1 MYRATDGIVLPTSI
15 IGSLPRPTWYTEN
28 LGRRSFMEAMINA
41 RYREQY
47 NDAVAAFI
55 HDQELAGLDIFTDG
69 DAHYDTEVSGYSWF
83 SYPLTRLGGFDTSDA
98 FRRPQF
104 RGRLPYER
112 GHILHEGMEARAAV
126 AITGPVTR
134 GTLQYMPLWL
144 TAQRHTRKPIKFGTI
159 TPELLALA
167 ARDEHYND
175 RRQCIMAVSDALHEE
190 LVELAD
196 AGCAAI
202 QMEEPQIHLLGM
214 RAASDLDADFMVQV
228 FNHTVRDLRRKTEIW
243 CHTCWGNPAQQRMFA
258 EPQSYAPFLA
268 TINRCDADVVTFET
282 CASGGMDIEAIGR
295 EITGKKIGIG
305 VIDHHTLQVETPEQ
319 VAALIRRALKAIPAE
334 RLVIT
339 SDCGMGREGMSRKHA
354 FYKMVAMV
362 KGTNMVRH
370 ELGLPIADALAA
382 DPHFSLVEHFS

>member
-1 MYRATDGIVLPTSI
+1 MFTATKDIKLPTTI
-15 IGSLPRPTWYTEN
+15 TGSLPRPTWYTEN

-104 RGRLPYER
+104 RGRMPYAR
-112 GHILHEGMEARAAV
+112 GHILHEGMEARASV

-167 ARDEHYND
+167 ARGEHYN
-175 RRQCIMAVSDALHEE
+175 A
-190 LVELAD
+190 
-196 AGCAAI
+196 
-202 QMEEPQIHLLGM
+202 
-214 RAASDLDADFMVQV
+214 
-228 FNHTVRDLRRKTEIW
+228 
-243 CHTCWGNPAQQRMFA
+243 
-258 EPQSYAPFLA
+258 
-268 TINRCDADVVTFET
+268 
-282 CASGGMDIEAIGR
+282 
-295 EITGKKIGIG
+295 
-305 VIDHHTLQVETPEQ
+305 
-319 VAALIRRALKAIPAE
+319 
-334 RLVIT
+334 
-339 SDCGMGREGMSRKHA
+339 
-354 FYKMVAMV
+354 
-362 KGTNMVRH
+362 
-370 ELGLPIADALAA
+370 
-382 DPHFSLVEHFS
+382 